1 MQLAVT
7 TENESL
13 DGLVSR
19 VYAFDGTPSASQL
32 RTARAALTGANPYLR
47 RIADVPPGTV
57 VVVPE
62 LAAAATG
69 PGAQDAAP
77 VLGGLVLE
85 QLRGALALAASHLE
99 TGLAGEETAGRETV
113 ALIGSSDVKQLR
125 LNEPD
130 LAAELPK
137 VSEAAS
143 NRIKAAASLQ
153 RYHNA
158 VLAQVESDLGA
169 LGS

>member
-13 DGLVSR
+13 DDLVSR

-32 RTARAALTGANPYLR
+32 RTARATLTGANPYLR
-47 RIADVPPGTV
+47 RLVDVPPGTV

-62 LAAAATG
+62 LAKAE
-69 PGAQDAAP
+69 PGADTQDAESM
-77 VLGGLVLE
+77 LGGLVLE
-85 QLRGALALAASHLE
+85 QFRGALALAATHLE
-99 TGLAGEETAGRETV
+99 TGLAGEEAAARETV
-113 ALIGSSDVKQLR
+113 ALIGSSDVKQIR
-125 LNEPD
+125 RNEPD
-130 LAAELPK
+130 LAGELPK

-153 RYHNA
+153 RYHKA
-158 VLAQVESDLGA
+158 VLAQLESDLGT
-169 LGS
+169 LGG